1 MPSLTSRGAG
11 MVEEPEP
18 YGWLRQSYTNKSPA
32 LLSDVCR
39 QRARPNHRR
48 SGELD
53 GYQEDD
59 PHTATV
65 PTEDCMKPRVTL
77 RKALEDPTAVR
88 DVKDHVLP
96 RGRSA
101 PSSGEGRSPAPL

>member
-53 GYQEDD
+53 GYQEND

-65 PTEDCMKPRVTL
+65 PTEDCMTELTL
-77 RKALEDPTAVR
+77 QTPEVF
-88 DVKDHVLP
+88 
-96 RGRSA
+96 RGRV
-101 PSSGEGRSPAPL
+101 R